1 MDMRTLVSSIGVA
14 AALLVSGAGSAAP
27 TSQSALPAYGPVV
40 TFGFS
45 SVGGSVSGER
55 GTVLA
60 GTIGR
65 ADFNGD
71 GLPDV
76 VLARALGGPPV
87 GAQDTFPV
95 GVLLNDGKGRLLD
108 RPSRIFEGP
117 PPRIQWSRQLVIADF
132 NDDGRPD
139 IFLPDTGPEA
149 LNYGPP
155 PGYHDTLILS
165 TPRGR
170 LRDATAQIPQYAA
183 FTHSAAAADVDGD
196 RDIDLFVG
204 NIGGGG
210 DAGRCCDVE
219 IWLNDGRGSFSIAAD
234 RLPPALGT
242 TNVYLSEAFADVDDD
257 GDQDLVL
264 AGGHGCRLPNSMQD
278 NRQQVLLN
286 DGRGFF
292 RILPGA
298 LPEKPFGLAG
308 EGQAVKATD
317 LDADGHVDLLL
328 AYTSGAQ
335 RGAADCVTNRVT
347 GRALQVLMGNG
358 NGTFRDETA
367 TRLPQPD
374 LYTASWD
381 YYVSFDLEDLD
392 GDGGLDLFTQLIIPP
407 GGDLTHAAAFRNDGK
422 GFFRPLPR
430 GYPVLSRETN
440 MHAFVDLSGAG
451 RRDVFL
457 ATWDPSADVLWR
469 RVQRGKAIR
478 PGTPMDVRVTT
489 DPETGRVVVA
499 WPYVWGAARYEVW
512 KDGRR
517 LAQTKAT
524 RVVDATAAP
533 GARYAVRAL
542 NPGGASAFSAPA
554 TR

>member
-1 MDMRTLVSSIGVA
+1 MRTLTSSIGVA
-14 AALLVSGAGSAAP
+14 AALLVCGAGGAAP
-27 TSQSALPAYGPVV
+27 GAARIPAYGLAQPYGV
-40 TFGFS
+40 
-45 SVGGSVSGER
+45 SVAPGSISGEH
-55 GTVLA
+55 GTVAA

-87 GAQDTFPV
+87 GAQDTFAV

-117 PPRIQWSRQLVIADF
+117 APRIQWSRQLVIADF

-139 IFLPDTGPEA
+139 VFLPDTGPEA

-165 TPRGR
+165 TPSGR

-204 NIGGGG
+204 NIGGDLGG
-210 DAGRCCDVE
+210 TGSCCDVQ

-234 RLPPALGT
+234 RLPPKLGT
-242 TNVYLSEAFADVDDD
+242 QNVYLSEAFADVDGD

-264 AGGHGCRLPNSMQD
+264 AGGHGCRLAGFTQD

-286 DGRGFF
+286 DGKGFF

-308 EGQAVKATD
+308 EGQAVKAAD
-317 LDADGHVDLLL
+317 LDHDGRIDLLL
-328 AYTSGAQ
+328 AYTSAGQLAPN
-335 RGAADCVTNRVT
+335 DCSNAPVKGRVI
-347 GRALQVLMGNG
+347 QVLMGNG
-358 NGTFRDETA
+358 DGTFRDETA

-374 LYTASWD
+374 LHLDSLG
-381 YYVSFDLEDLD
+381 YYLTFDLEDLD
-392 GDGGLDLFTQLIIPP
+392 GDGSPDLFTQLLIPP
-407 GGDLTHAAAFRNDGK
+407 NGDLRHAPAFRNDGK
-422 GFFRPLPR
+422 GFFRPLPA
-430 GYPVLSRETN
+430 GYPVFSRDTN
-440 MHAFVDLSGAG
+440 MHAFVDLFGTG

-457 ATWDPSADVLWR
+457 ATYSSGGDVLWR
-469 RVQRGKAIR
+469 RVQRGKAVR
-478 PGTPMDVRVTT
+478 PGMPTEVRVTT
-489 DPETGRVVVA
+489 DPGTGRVVVA

-512 KDGRR
+512 RDGRR
-517 LAQTKAT
+517 LARTKSRALL
-524 RVVDATAAP
+524 DSAPPP
-533 GARYAVRAL
+533 GARYTVRAL
-542 NPGGASAFSAPA
+542 NPAGAGAFSPPA